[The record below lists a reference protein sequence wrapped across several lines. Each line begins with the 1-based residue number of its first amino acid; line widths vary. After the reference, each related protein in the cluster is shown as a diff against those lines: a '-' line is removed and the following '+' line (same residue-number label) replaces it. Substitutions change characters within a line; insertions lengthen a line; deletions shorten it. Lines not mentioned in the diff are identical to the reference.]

1 MDIFLKILI
10 GLKEKPENLLS
21 VLEGHDVHWLQTG
34 NGLLSEVAQGNY
46 HLVIAEAIE
55 NALTDLKKADPRTEI
70 LVIGSNAE
78 SKVDA
83 ISAGAFGYLE
93 KPIDF
98 DMLGDIIEDLCE
110 SFASR
115 DEMFLLEEQLD
126 EKFNFAGIVG
136 RNPKILDIISFIKR
150 IAPYYKMVT
159 ITGETGTGKEVVAR
173 ALHALS
179 SKPGDPFVSSNCA
192 GYVETLIESELF
204 GHQKG
209 SFTGATSDKMGLFE
223 VAREG
228 TLFLDEIG
236 DLPLSFQPHLLRV
249 LQNGEFR
256 PVGSHRI
263 LQAKCRIIAATSKNL
278 REEVDKGKF
287 REDLF
292 YRITPLVIT
301 VPALRERK
309 DDIPLLSRYMV
320 KKYRDQTKKDIKG
333 ISRPAQDI
341 LLSHDWP
348 GNVRELENVVNQAVI
363 LTPETF
369 IGPSHFPS
377 YLRDGKT
384 QPIQDGT
391 SLAAVIRRHIHSVLE
406 ECHGNRSR
414 AARKLC
420 ISRRSLLRKIDKYSI
435 KS

>member
-1 MDIFLKILI
+1 MDIFLKILVN
-10 GLKEKPENLLS
+10 LRENPESLLS
-21 VLEGHDVHWLQTG
+21 VLEGHDVHQLHDS
-34 NGLLSEVAQGNY
+34 NGLLLELAQGNY

-55 NALTDLKKADPRTEI
+55 NILPDIKKADPRTEI
-70 LVIGSNAE
+70 VVIGSNAE
-78 SKVDA
+78 DKVDA
-83 ISAGAFGYLE
+83 VNSGALAYLDT
-93 KPIDF
+93 PIDF
-98 DMLGDIIEDLCE
+98 DRLGDIVEDLCE

-115 DEMFLLEEQLD
+115 DEMAQLEEQLD
-126 EKFNFAGIVG
+126 EKFNFSGIVG

-179 SKPGDPFVSSNCA
+179 GKPGDPFVSSNCA

-263 LQAKCRIIAATSKNL
+263 LQARCRIIAATSKNL
-278 REEVDKGKF
+278 REEVDRGRF

-309 DDIPLLSRYMV
+309 DDIPLLSRHMV
-320 KKYRDQTKKDIKG
+320 KKYNDQTKKEIKG

-348 GNVRELENVVNQAVI
+348 GNVRELENVINQAVI
-363 LTPETF
+363 LTPDTF

-377 YLRDGKT
+377 YLRDVKT
-384 QPIQDGT
+384 GTTNDGT
-391 SLAAVIRRHIHSVLE
+391 SLAAVIRHHIQSVLE
-406 ECHGNRSR
+406 ECHSNRSR
-414 AARKLC
+414 AARKLG
-420 ISRRSLLRKIDKYSI
+420 ISRRALLRKIEKYSI